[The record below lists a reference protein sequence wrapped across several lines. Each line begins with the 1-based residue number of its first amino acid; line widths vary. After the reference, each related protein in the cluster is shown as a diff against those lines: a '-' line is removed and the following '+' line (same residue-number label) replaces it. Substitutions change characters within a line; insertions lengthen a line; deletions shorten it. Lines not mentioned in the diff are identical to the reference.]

1 MSTLVLP
8 TIGPGRSSHRIATG
22 LATAGLVLVCAV
34 ALPGCATGFKEDHYF
49 QSINP
54 RTNEVT
60 NYYRLRVR
68 GRAAGSSARYVS
80 GYYDERAVDLFFNEV
95 KVGVTETTTG
105 GTRELFSANL
115 KDPGTQDQIKPLT
128 PDDTHGTF
136 VMILS
141 TNASSVSRAIGQFA
155 ENQVIADAVTN
166 LTNRDE
172 ILRNASALK
181 GRVARAQATADELA
195 GLMARLPSGDTPGKD
210 ATEKALLRALNSIAT
225 GVSGIPTAFDD
236 LDQAAIWFAQQSAR
250 DGG

>member
-1 MSTLVLP
+1 MLRLTLLEASRWFAIRVIL
-8 TIGPGRSSHRIATG
+8 RAMIATSVG
-22 LATAGLVLVCAV
+22 MLGALALS
-34 ALPGCATGFKEDHYF
+34 GCATGFKEDHYF

-54 RTNEVT
+54 KTNEVT

-68 GRAAGSSARYVS
+68 GRAGGSSARYVS

-95 KVGVTETTTG
+95 KVGTTETTTG

-115 KDPGTQDQIKPLT
+115 KDPGTQDAIKPLT

-172 ILRNASALK
+172 ILRNASALQ
-181 GRVARAQATADELA
+181 GRVARANATAGELTQ
-195 GLMARLPSGDTPGKD
+195 LMARLPAGDAPARD
-210 ATEKALLRALNSIAT
+210 ETEKALLRVLNSIAT
-225 GVSGIPTAFDD
+225 GTSGVPTAFENM
-236 LDQAAIWFAQQSAR
+236 DQAAVWFAQQSPR
-250 DGG
+250 